1 MLDCTRLGA
10 DTGDMSDPTTNDV
23 RNRGAGDLG
32 VPPHDP
38 APSGPQGAHLAHTGM
53 VRISPDRSG
62 AASVSMT
69 PDGDAPRVS
78 AVIPTMNE
86 AANLP
91 EVLSR
96 LPECV
101 DEVIVVDGHSTD
113 DTIAVARAVRPDVRV
128 VVQTSRGKGNALACG
143 FAMCSGEIIV
153 MLDADGSTDPLEI
166 PLFVSRL
173 LHGADFVKGSRY
185 MPRGGSEDLTSTRRW
200 GNRILTGT
208 VNALFGVDYTDLC
221 YGYMAFWRRCL
232 PELAVDCTG
241 FEVETLLTLRAVRAN
256 LDVVEVPS
264 VEHDRLHGES
274 HLRAGRDGIRV
285 LHTII
290 RERVSRSGSA
300 RQAPPWAA
308 LTGAMDEG
316 PGPAPG
322 VSPARIR
329 PEAPIH
335 ESPVHAGSGR
345 AADWCTYAAELAA
358 TRSDA
363 PTDHPDVVVIVSTE
377 EAAEWISQR
386 VRMPHVHVVVVPVV

>member
-1 MLDCTRLGA
+1 MTSTTSDDARGLGA
-10 DTGDMSDPTTNDV
+10 G
-23 RNRGAGDLG
+23 RLG

-38 APSGPQGAHLAHTGM
+38 APSAHAAAHLAHTGM
-53 VRISPDRSG
+53 VRISPDASG

-69 PDGDAPRVS
+69 PEGEAPRVS

-91 EVLSR
+91 DVLSR

-101 DEVIVVDGHSTD
+101 DEVILVDGHSTD

-200 GNRILTGT
+200 GNRVLTGM
-208 VNALFGVDYTDLC
+208 VNVLFGVHYSDLC

-241 FEVETLLTLRAVRAN
+241 FEVETLLTLRAVRAD

-264 VEHDRLHGES
+264 VEHDRVHGES
-274 HLRAGRDGIRV
+274 HLHPVRDGVRV
-285 LHTII
+285 LRTII
-290 RERVSRSGSA
+290 GERISRDHAVRE
-300 RQAPPWAA
+300 APPWAA
-308 LTGAMDEG
+308 LTGAMG
-316 PGPAPG
+316 AGPAPAPH
-322 VSPARIR
+322 VPPARSR
-329 PEAPIH
+329 AESRVPEL
-335 ESPVHAGSGR
+335 PVHTASRG
-345 AADWCTYAAELAA
+345 AADWCAYAAELAA
-358 TRSDA
+358 TRSDG
-363 PTDHPDVVVIVSTE
+363 PTDDLDLVVIVPTAE
-377 EAAEWISQR
+377 LAEWISQR
-386 VRMPHVHVVVVPVV
+386 VRMPGVHVVVVPVV

>member
-1 MLDCTRLGA
+1 MSSTTNNRGRGRGTGRLGA
-10 DTGDMSDPTTNDV
+10 
-23 RNRGAGDLG
+23 
-32 VPPHDP
+32 PPDDD
-38 APSGPQGAHLAHTGM
+38 APVEPEVAHLAHTGM
-53 VRISPDRSG
+53 VRISADATG
-62 AASVSMT
+62 TMSVSMT
-69 PDGDAPRVS
+69 PGGEAPRVS

-91 EVLSR
+91 DVLSR

-101 DEVIVVDGHSTD
+101 DEVILVDGHSTD

-185 MPRGGSEDLTSTRRW
+185 MPRGDSEDLTPSRRW
-200 GNRILTGT
+200 GNRLLTGM
-208 VNALFGVDYTDLC
+208 VNVLFGVHYTDLC

-241 FEVETLLTLRAVRAN
+241 FEVETLLTVRATRAH

-274 HLRAGRDGIRV
+274 HLHPVRDGLRV
-285 LHTII
+285 LRTII
-290 RERVSRSGSA
+290 GERISRDPAIRE
-300 RQAPPWAA
+300 APPWAA
-308 LTGAMDEG
+308 LTGAMDTG
-316 PGPAPG
+316 PAPAPG
-322 VSPARIR
+322 VPRMRPRAKARTHEHPAT
-329 PEAPIH
+329 
-335 ESPVHAGSGR
+335 AGSRR
-345 AADWCTYAAELAA
+345 AADWCAYADELAA
-358 TRSDA
+358 TRSGTS
-363 PTDHPDVVVIVSTE
+363 TDHPELVVIVHSTE
-377 EAAEWISQR
+377 VADWVSER
-386 VRMPHVHVVVVPVV
+386 VRMPGVHVVVVPTV